1 MKNRNEQ
8 PSAKQRVNN
17 EMQNRND
24 RTMKTKAENRV
35 ESCTKSKDMNNSTQ
49 KEMRAENNMQNN
61 NMKNRIGE

>member
-8 PSAKQRVNN
+8 PSAKQRVNS

-24 RTMKTKAENRV
+24 RTMKNKAENRV
-35 ESCTKSKDMNNSTQ
+35 ESCTKNRDMKNGTQ

-61 NMKNRIGE
+61 HMRNNIGE